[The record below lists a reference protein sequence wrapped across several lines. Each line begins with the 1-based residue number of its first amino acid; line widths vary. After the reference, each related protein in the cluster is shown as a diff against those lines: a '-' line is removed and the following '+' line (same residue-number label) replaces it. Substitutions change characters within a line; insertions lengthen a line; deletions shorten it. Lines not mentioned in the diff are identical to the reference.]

1 MIIFKIKLF
10 IMLFDWN
17 NDMDNPD
24 YILTSEKIAFI
35 AYNIGVYESVQ
46 KFGGLIINGKIT
58 NNMDVSNVAELLSKS
73 NAFYDSEMISQ
84 IVNAMIREN
93 KESLSIIDHVTP
105 REVDV
110 VIRQLKASGVSLPK

>member
-1 MIIFKIKLF
+1 
-10 IMLFDWN
+10 
-17 NDMDNPD
+17 MDNPD
-24 YILTSEKIAFI
+24 YMLSPEKIAFI

-58 NNMDVSNVAELLSKS
+58 NNMDISQVAELLSKS

-84 IVNAMIREN
+84 IVNVMIREN

-105 REVDV
+105 GEVDL